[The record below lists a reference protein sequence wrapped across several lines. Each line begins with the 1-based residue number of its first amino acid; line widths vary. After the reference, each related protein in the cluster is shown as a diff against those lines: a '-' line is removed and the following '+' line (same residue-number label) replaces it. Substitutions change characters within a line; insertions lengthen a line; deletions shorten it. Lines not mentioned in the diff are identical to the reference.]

1 MSNVFWL
8 KNPSILLDKDNIDK
22 LWPTDDMEYV
32 EKLNTITRFVLLIT
46 TLGYIIMDSYIIII
60 LGIIV
65 LLIIV
70 FFYKNYINNYLE
82 NFSVSENNDVDKH
95 TSKNPLYNVL
105 LTDYED
111 NPKKDEIEDQYTEV
125 KEKNINESVKQFIYD
140 NNKNNKDIK
149 KIFSNLANNLEF
161 ENSMRQFHIN
171 PSTTIPNN
179 QDDFLSYCY
188 NDLYSEKAVVEY

>member
-46 TLGYIIMDSYIIII
+46 TFGYIIMDSYIIII

-65 LLIIV
+65 VLIIV

-95 TSKNPLYNVL
+95 TRKNPLYNVL

-111 NPKKDEIEDQYTEV
+111 NPKKSEIEDQYTEV
-125 KEKNINESVKQFIYD
+125 KEKNINETVKQFIYD

-149 KIFSNLANNLEF
+149 KIFSNLANNLDF
-161 ENSMRQFHIN
+161 ENSMRQFYIN

>member
-1 MSNVFWL
+1 
-8 KNPSILLDKDNIDK
+8 
-22 LWPTDDMEYV
+22 
-32 EKLNTITRFVLLIT
+32 
-46 TLGYIIMDSYIIII
+46 MDSYMIII

-82 NFSVSENNDVDKH
+82 NFSISENNDKNKH
-95 TSKNPLYNVL
+95 TSTNPLYNVL

-111 NPKKDEIEDQYTEV
+111 NPNKNEIEDQYTEV
-125 KEKNINESVKQFIYD
+125 KEKDINDSVKQFIYD

-188 NDLYSEKAVVEY
+188 NDLYSEKSVIEY

>member
-1 MSNVFWL
+1 M
-8 KNPSILLDKDNIDK
+8 
-22 LWPTDDMEYV
+22 
-32 EKLNTITRFVLLIT
+32 
-46 TLGYIIMDSYIIII
+46 
-60 LGIIV
+60 
-65 LLIIV
+65 
-70 FFYKNYINNYLE
+70 
-82 NFSVSENNDVDKH
+82 SENNDKNKH

-111 NPKKDEIEDQYTEV
+111 NPEKSEIEEQYTEV

-161 ENSMRQFHIN
+161 ENSMRQFNIN

>member
-82 NFSVSENNDVDKH
+82 NFSVSENNDADKH

-111 NPKKDEIEDQYTEV
+111 NPKKGEIEDQYTEV
-125 KEKNINESVKQFIYD
+125 KEENINDSVKQFIYD

>member
-46 TLGYIIMDSYIIII
+46 TLGYIIMDSYMIII

-82 NFSVSENNDVDKH
+82 NFSISENNDKNKH
-95 TSKNPLYNVL
+95 TSTNPLYNVL

-111 NPKKDEIEDQYTEV
+111 NPNKNEIEDQYTEV
-125 KEKNINESVKQFIYD
+125 KEKDINDSVKQFIYD

-188 NDLYSEKAVVEY
+188 NDLYSEKSVIEY